1 MCICTPAI
9 KSPFCNKCQPT
20 SAFQEVP
27 PTIDY
32 RQEYFKLLAA
42 IGSVYNMC
50 IGNVTMS
57 IPIDAEEVGRLLHHY
72 TGMTSIEVHTKL
84 LEESKRVVAERTPF
98 KEVPTP
104 NLITESSHPTPK
116 ESDGLKPFLKDMVSR
131 LRVITIPDRVDLSL
145 TERDG
150 VFYFY
155 PSVRYPSRVFSVEDL
170 FESLLPKLQSLCTHR
185 GVDLKLVNIKGTF
198 YYYPELTAEQPVS
211 Q

>member
-1 MCICTPAI
+1 MCICTPGI
-9 KSPFCNKCQPT
+9 RSPFCNKCQPT
-20 SAFQEVP
+20 PAFQEVP
-27 PTIDY
+27 PAIDY

-84 LEESKRVVAERTPF
+84 LDESKRVVAERTPF
-98 KEVPTP
+98 KEVSTP

-116 ESDGLKPFLKDMVSR
+116 ESDGLKAFLEDMLGR
-131 LRVITIPDRVDLSL
+131 LRIISIPDGVELSL
-145 TERDG
+145 IERNG

-155 PSVRYPSRVFSVEDL
+155 PSIHKDIPFSVEEWL
-170 FESLLPKLQSLCTHR
+170 ENLLPKLQSLSTR
-185 GVDLKLVNIKGTF
+185 SGVDLKLVNITGTF
-198 YYYPELTAEQPVS
+198 YYYPELPAEQPIS
-211 Q
+211 K